1 MVSVEKKNL
10 KWYDALIAVCV
21 GCVATI
27 IMYIFIGYMHS
38 GLDSAATLWG
48 DNMSQ
53 TMMIKTIRDT
63 GWYFENDMIGAPYGA
78 DFYNIP
84 TYCTMN
90 FESLIVWLILLFV
103 PDVFAAYNIQV
114 LFCFFLAGITAYLVL
129 RALRINRFWSIVGGL
144 AFGMAPYIQGR
155 MMGHLCLAAAYFV
168 PLSVLL
174 CAWCYEEDSTY
185 LKFNK
190 TFFRNPKNILTILFA
205 LLIANNG
212 VAYYPF
218 FTCFLLCVVALY
230 KLVNERNIK
239 VIWKP
244 LIPVVMICVFLGIAL
259 LPLIIYTLTSGA
271 SSAMGTDRSV
281 AMGEI
286 YALKIAQLFIPT
298 DSHGIDLIQK
308 LINGYGQMPLNN
320 ENITAYNSVIAGV
333 GFIGAL
339 LLCLNHKYAER
350 NHDYCR
356 IFSILILCSVLFATI
371 GGFSSLMFLV
381 FRFIRCFNR
390 ISIYIMFLS
399 LYVFVY
405 FAQNSFI
412 SLKTAKPVLRYS
424 VLGILAFVVGI
435 GLLDEIPTRNKYAA
449 AFDSNMSGIETMRE
463 YYSDVESTIQPN
475 DMVIQLPYIGYP
487 EGGQVGSILPDSYC
501 VDYLTSSTIKWTFGS
516 VKGSDSDRYYK
527 YAASLSPE
535 EMLKVI
541 IPSGFK
547 GIQIDIRGY
556 EEEAGKDLVSQFT
569 EITGTDPIVSDDG
582 VKYFFNLYSYIE
594 CHPEIAAIEE
604 ISIDEIPV
612 IQ

>member
-1 MVSVEKKNL
+1 MIGVGKNTL
-10 KWYDALIAVCV
+10 KWYDLLIALGV
-21 GCVATI
+21 GGLAAI

-38 GLDSAATLWG
+38 GLGSAATLWG

-78 DFYNIP
+78 EFYNIP

-129 RALRINRFWSIVGGL
+129 RALRINRLWSIVGGL

-168 PLSVLL
+168 PLSILL
-174 CAWCYEEDSTY
+174 CAWCFEEDDTY
-185 LKFNK
+185 LKLNK
-190 TFFRNPKNILTILFA
+190 TFFKNPKNLLTIFFA

-230 KLVNERNIK
+230 KLVNEKTIK
-239 VIWKP
+239 AIWKP
-244 LIPVVMICVFLGIAL
+244 LIPVLMICIFLGIAL
-259 LPLIIYTLTSGA
+259 IPLVVYTFTSGT

-298 DSHGIDLIQK
+298 DSHGIDIIQK
-308 LINGYGQMPLNN
+308 LINGYSQMPLNN
-320 ENITAYNSVIAGV
+320 ENITAYNSVIAGI

-339 LLCLNHKYAER
+339 LLCLNHKYVPN
-350 NHDYCR
+350 NHDYSR
-356 IFSILILCSVLFATI
+356 LFSILILCSVLFATI

-390 ISIYIMFLS
+390 ISIFIMFLS
-399 LYVFVY
+399 LYVFLY
-405 FAQNSFI
+405 FAQNLLI
-412 SLKTAKPVLRYS
+412 STKKAKHIVRYS
-424 VLGILAFVVGI
+424 SIGVLSLIVGI
-435 GLLDEIPTRNKYAA
+435 GLLDEILTRNKYAA
-449 AFDSNMSGIETMRE
+449 AFDSNMTGIEAME
-463 YYSDVESTIQPN
+463 DYYQEVESVIQPN

-487 EGGQVGSILPDSYC
+487 EGGQVGEILPDSYC
-501 VDYLTSSTIKWTFGS
+501 LDYLTSSTIKWTFGS

-527 YAASLSPE
+527 YAASLAPE

-541 IPSGFK
+541 IPTGFK
-547 GIQIDIRGY
+547 GIQIDVRGY
-556 EEEAGKDLVSQFT
+556 EEETGKSLIQQFT
-569 EITGTDPIVSDDG
+569 DIIGVEPIVSEDG
-582 VKYFFNLYSYIE
+582 VKYFFNLYPYIE
-594 CHPEIAAIEE
+594 SHPEVAEMEE
-604 ISIDEIPV
+604 ISIEDIPV
-612 IQ
+612 GE